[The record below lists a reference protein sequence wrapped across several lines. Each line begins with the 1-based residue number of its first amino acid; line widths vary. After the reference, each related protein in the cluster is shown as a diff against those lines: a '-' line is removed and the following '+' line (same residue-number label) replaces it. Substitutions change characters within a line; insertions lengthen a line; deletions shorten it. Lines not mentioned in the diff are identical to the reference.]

1 MYPGALTLNRGLRV
15 HHIHAFSFSNIHGS
29 RENLRFSM
37 ISYIF
42 LIRAYWPRLGP
53 ETHTSG
59 LGIEDWGFYGH

>member
-42 LIRAYWPRLGP
+42 LIRA
-53 ETHTSG
+53 
-59 LGIEDWGFYGH
+59 